1 MDYETYLLRRG
12 REMIA
17 AQKDTPLVLTEDAQP
32 ESSSKRKARGIP
44 ARDAARLNAK
54 LDRAIALM
62 ARQQLPGPV
71 MDPGLTPSQM
81 AAQWQREYEKNQA
94 RICAEAKAAYDAR
107 NPHKKNQ
114 GEG

>member
-1 MDYETYLLRRG
+1 MDYETYLQKRG
-12 REMIA
+12 GEIIA
-17 AQKDTPLVLTEDAQP
+17 AQNALQGAPLVPTKDARP
-32 ESSSKRKARGIP
+32 KARGIP
-44 ARDAARLNAK
+44 SRDVARLNAK
-54 LDRAIALM
+54 LDKAITLM
-62 ARQQLPGPV
+62 ARQQSTPV

-94 RICAEAKAAYDAR
+94 RACAEAKAAYDAR

>member
-1 MDYETYLLRRG
+1 MDYETYLQKRG
-12 REMIA
+12 GEIIA
-17 AQKDTPLVLTEDAQP
+17 AQNALQGAPLVPTTDARP
-32 ESSSKRKARGIP
+32 KARGIS
-44 ARDAARLNAK
+44 AKDAARLNAK
-54 LDRAIALM
+54 LDKAIALM
-62 ARQQLPGPV
+62 ARQQPPSPV

-94 RICAEAKAAYDAR
+94 RACAEAKAAYDAR